1 MSWGAPQQSPST
13 NTKQTTKAGRVET
26 TKLWIDRCK
35 RPRAWWWWWLGF
47 VGLCNFNGQVS
58 RVVFIITL
66 VHSVIHLFWSVTHSI
81 TISDY
86 TLSTLALWRWMSQWN
101 INLFS
106 SFTGILIFFT
116 YIDGSSLV
124 CTYDLTNS
132 IIIYNNCTRRQK
144 WLRFLI
150 CTLLEKNMYTDQL
163 IHDIGVGWR
172 WREALFN
179 HFFRIPSAV
188 DCNCWMH
195 CMILYTARQHP
206 NKNATAVE
214 RAFSSYIFLWYT
226 LVRISKKT

>member
-1 MSWGAPQQSPST
+1 MSWWAPQQSPST

-47 VGLCNFNGQVS
+47 VGLCKFNGQVS

-124 CTYDLTNS
+124 FTYDTTNS

-144 WLRFLI
+144 KLRFRI

-179 HFFRIPSAV
+179 HFF
-188 DCNCWMH
+188 
-195 CMILYTARQHP
+195 
-206 NKNATAVE
+206 
-214 RAFSSYIFLWYT
+214 SYSFCSWL
-226 LVRISKKT
+226 